1 MYLLK
6 LTKVELCLAAESSQT
21 RSLQLLPQ
29 VKAISPRDLKYLPPL
44 AKVALYLAAE
54 LSQTKGLRL
63 PPMLQ
68 VQFPRHMSSLV
79 ALKVSDS
86 C

>member
-1 MYLLK
+1 MYLLN
-6 LTKVELCLAAESSQT
+6 LTTVALCLAAESSQT
-21 RSLQLLPQ
+21 RSLQLLQ
-29 VKAISPRDLKYLPPL
+29 LVKAVSRRDVSYLPPL
-44 AKVALYLAAE
+44 TKVALCLAAE
-54 LSQTKGLRL
+54 LSQTKSLRL

-68 VQFPRHMSSLV
+68 VQFPRHLSSLV